1 MSCISKQLDKMQ
13 NENVRILSPT
23 KSKLKYLWHGK
34 IKQKLNFFRMEF
46 TCTQCRILPEILP
59 LFKLCERS
67 ELVNISQLFYSFSQ
81 TRLPTVELSQ
91 VKPKFDWKI
100 SKMTCQF
107 CREKRNKNDNIFSK
121 IQHCV
126 VVKLFRFSTT

>member
-1 MSCISKQLDKMQ
+1 MQ

-34 IKQKLNFFRMEF
+34 IKQKLNFFRVEF
-46 TCTQCRILPEILP
+46 TWAQCRILPEILP

-81 TRLPTVELSQ
+81 TKLPTVELSQ
-91 VKPKFDWKI
+91 VKPKFDWKTSIAKVFEIQNNKKVDQLSVFCNLVI
-100 SKMTCQF
+100 SSVVALF
-107 CREKRNKNDNIFSK
+107 CL
-121 IQHCV
+121 QVC
-126 VVKLFRFSTT
+126 TT